1 MKTSPLTPNPLSLR
15 SLVPVVDKDSLP
27 TTSSTAKTVDR
38 STRAETR
45 AAFEG
50 LWRPNPSTS
59 SSPRGAELD
68 ILRLLGALQ
77 PKALGGPVERPQQ
90 IADTLVRALTDQL
103 QSPLIKRGGPGK
115 PNALRFGPT
124 LATGAAAVS
133 RGEGHAAELS
143 GRVRAGIEGQVDAG
157 VYADERGVGLQ
168 GSYGVFGGAE
178 AEVQGRFET
187 DALQASGRA
196 RAAYEAYGQVDG
208 RVGFDGLNYGYDLKA
223 QYGAGVAAEAEGAF
237 RTAGLDVRGQRID
250 INGQGRVV
258 AEAGAFAEGEAD
270 VDIGL
275 DGVQAEL
282 GASAFAGARAM
293 AQAEVGIGDLVKVKG
308 EAGAWAGIGV
318 EGKANIAFKDGKLA
332 IGLAGGVAKVVGAGY
347 EGTVEIDVKEIGLTA
362 ASAGFDLA
370 SAPLRYALDPS
381 AFGRDVQKL
390 SDGIEMLAGFPGDVT
405 EAVEGIASSVVQ
417 QIATGALAV
426 DPNEYEEAA
435 VRRPTPQP
443 ATPPPAPVPA
453 PYPATVEEASAHI
466 ADSLLPLLLLALKLD
481 ASEGRADD

>member
-1 MKTSPLTPNPLSLR
+1 MKTSALPSNPLSLR
-15 SLVPVVDKDSLP
+15 SLTPTLEKEGRASTSLIATAMDS
-27 TTSSTAKTVDR
+27 
-38 STRAETR
+38 STRAESR

-50 LWRPNPSTS
+50 LWKPSPAAF
-59 SSPRGAELD
+59 SSPRGGDID

-77 PKALGGPVERPQQ
+77 PRALGGPVERPQQ
-90 IADTLVRALTDQL
+90 FADTLVRAITEQL
-103 QSPLIKRGGPGK
+103 QGPLIKRGAPGK

-124 LATGAAAVS
+124 LAAGAKAVS
-133 RGEGHAAELS
+133 RGEGHEAELS
-143 GRVRAGIEGQVDAG
+143 GRVRAGIEGQVDG
-157 VYADERGVGLQ
+157 GLYADERGVGLE

-223 QYGAGVAAEAEGAF
+223 QYGARVAAEAEGAF
-237 RTAGLDVRGQRID
+237 RTAGVDVGGERID
-250 INGQGRVV
+250 INGQGRVI

-275 DGVQAEL
+275 DGIQAEL
-282 GASAFAGARAM
+282 GGSAFAGARAM
-293 AQAEVGIGDLVKVKG
+293 AQGEVGIGDLVKVKG

-347 EGTVEIDVKEIGLTA
+347 EGTVEIDVKKIGLTA

-381 AFGRDVQKL
+381 AFGRDVEKL
-390 SDGIEMLAGFPGDVT
+390 SDGIEMLASFPGDVS
-405 EAVEGIASSVVQ
+405 EAVEGIASSVVE
-417 QIATGALAV
+417 QIASGALSV
-426 DPNEYEEAA
+426 DPNDYEDAQLP
-435 VRRPTPQP
+435 RPELRP
-443 ATPPPAPVPA
+443 APPAPAAPA
-453 PYPATVEEASAHI
+453 PARYPTTVEEASANV
-466 ADSLLPLLLLALKLD
+466 ADSLLPLMLLALKLD
-481 ASEGRADD
+481 VSDD